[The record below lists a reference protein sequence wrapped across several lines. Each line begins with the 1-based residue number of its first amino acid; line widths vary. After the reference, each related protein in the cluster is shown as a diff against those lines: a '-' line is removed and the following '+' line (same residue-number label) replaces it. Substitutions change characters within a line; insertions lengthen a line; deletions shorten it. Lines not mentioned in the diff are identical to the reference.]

1 MLTTFPQ
8 CSFSLEFPEK
18 LSQNHI
24 CYRCLSVWD
33 FKNNVLWDTHC
44 HAQSDIYFLY
54 TDVRVDGEE
63 AITRRHV
70 VTPHV
75 AVVCAR

>member
-1 MLTTFPQ
+1 MKFFTGITRNTQSKSYML
-8 CSFSLEFPEK
+8 SLSE
-18 LSQNHI
+18 
-24 CYRCLSVWD
+24 RVWD
-33 FKNNVLWDTHC
+33 FQNNVLWDTHC

-54 TDVRVDGEE
+54 TDVRVDDEE

-75 AVVCAR
+75 AVVCAL

>member
-1 MLTTFPQ
+1 MQFLTGITRNAQSKSYMP
-8 CSFSLEFPEK
+8 SLTE
-18 LSQNHI
+18 
-24 CYRCLSVWD
+24 CVWD
-33 FKNNVLWDTHC
+33 FQNNALWDAHC

-54 TDVRVDGEE
+54 TDVRVDDEE